1 MSDYVVSRDRR
12 APGTMKAGN
21 GPYKPGSL
29 SEKTVRTAEQALR
42 GNGNGLRRIFPFL
55 GPALIAAVAYVD
67 PGNYATNI
75 QAGATYGYR
84 MLWVVVFANL
94 MAMVIQTLSAKL
106 GIATGRS
113 LPELCRAYYPRPLNW
128 ALWGVAEVAA
138 MATDVAEF
146 LGASL
151 ALNLLF
157 GLPLFAAAV
166 LTGIITYLVLTLER
180 FGFRPLE
187 VFVGA
192 LLGAIAL
199 CYVLETIFS
208 GPAWGQIVRHAVT
221 PWLGDSGSVLLAAGI
236 IGATVMPHAVYLHS
250 GLTQSRIVP
259 QSANEAVRIQ
269 RFERVDVV
277 VAMSL
282 AGLVN
287 LAMMFTAA
295 TAFYGRVQGN
305 IDIGQAFHTLTPIL
319 GPAAAGVF
327 LASLLAS
334 GLSSSVVGTM
344 AGQMIMQGFVGFTIP
359 VWLRRLVTMLPT
371 IILVALGTNP
381 TRALVIS
388 QVVLS
393 FALPAPLIS
402 LIGFTRR
409 RDLMGHLV
417 NPRWLTAL
425 VSGIAAV
432 VIGLNVVL
440 LYLTITGASM
450 G

>member
-1 MSDYVVSRDRR
+1 MSDYVVSRNTQGSPRPRKDRR
-12 APGTMKAGN
+12 AA
-21 GPYKPGSL
+21 YRPGSV
-29 SEKTVRTAEQALR
+29 SERTVRSARGALT
-42 GNGNGLRRIFPFL
+42 GGHGMRRLLPFL

-67 PGNYATNI
+67 PGNYATNL
-75 QAGATYGYR
+75 QAGAAYGYR
-84 MLWVVVFANL
+84 MLWVVVLANL

-106 GIATGRS
+106 GIATGHS
-113 LPELCRAYYPRPLNW
+113 LPELCRAYYPRPLTW
-128 ALWGVAEVAA
+128 TLWVVAEIAA

-157 GLPLFAAAV
+157 GIPLFPAAV
-166 LTGIITYLVLTLER
+166 LTGIITYGVLTLER

-199 CYVLETIFS
+199 CYVLETVFS
-208 GPAWGQIVRHAVT
+208 APDWGQIARHAVT
-221 PWLGDSGSVLLAAGI
+221 PWLGNSDSVLLAAGI

-250 GLTQSRIVP
+250 GLTQNRIVP
-259 QSANEAVRIQ
+259 RTTSEAVRIQ
-269 RFERVDVV
+269 RFERMDVV
-277 VAMSL
+277 IAMSL
-282 AGLVN
+282 AGMVN
-287 LAMMFTAA
+287 LAMMYTAA
-295 TAFYGRVQGN
+295 RAFHGRVGGTL
-305 IDIGQAFHTLTPIL
+305 DISQAFHTLTPLL

-344 AGQMIMQGFVGFTIP
+344 AGQVIMQGFVGFTIP
-359 VWLRRLVTMLPT
+359 VWVRRLVTMLPT
-371 IILVALGTNP
+371 LAIIGWGTNP
-381 TRALVIS
+381 MRALVIS

-393 FALPAPLIS
+393 FALPAPLVS

-409 RDLMGHLV
+409 RDVMGRLT

-425 VSGIAAV
+425 SGAIAVV
-432 VIGLNVVL
+432 VIGLNLVL
-440 LYLTITGASM
+440 LYLTCTGA